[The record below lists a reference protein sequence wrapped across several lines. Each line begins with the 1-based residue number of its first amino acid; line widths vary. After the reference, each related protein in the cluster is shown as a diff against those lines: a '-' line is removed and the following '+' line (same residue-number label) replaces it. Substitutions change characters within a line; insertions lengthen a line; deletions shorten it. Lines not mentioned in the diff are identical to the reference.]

1 MRSIILILISFIS
14 LSGFGQTE
22 KKYIRSGN
30 QLYEDKKYAD
40 AELSYRKALDKK
52 SNSFESAFNIGNSLY
67 KEGKFPE
74 AATQF
79 GKLTEATTDKELL
92 SKVYHNL
99 GNSYVK
105 AQKLQEG
112 IDAYKKALIQNPS
125 DQDTKYNLAYVQKLL
140 KQQQQQKKDDKDK
153 NKDQQKKNKDNKD
166 DKDKQKQDQQK
177 KQDQQNKQDQQQ
189 NQQKQ
194 NQQQQG
200 KQISPQDAQ
209 RMLDA
214 VQNDEKKLQKKLE
227 EQKASGEK
235 VKVLKNW

>member
-1 MRSIILILISFIS
+1 MRTIILITISLIS
-14 LSGFGQTE
+14 LSVFGQTE
-22 KKYIRSGN
+22 RKYIRSGN
-30 QLYEDKKYAD
+30 KLYDEKKYTD

-52 SNSFESAFNIGNSLY
+52 PNSFESSFNIGNSLY

-74 AATQF
+74 AANQF
-79 GKLTEATTDKELL
+79 SNLTDATNDKDKLA
-92 SKVYHNL
+92 KVYHNL

-112 IDAYKKALIQNPS
+112 IDSYKKSLIQNPS
-125 DQDTKYNLAYVQKLL
+125 DKDTKFNLSYVQRLL
-140 KQQQQQKKDDKDK
+140 KQQQEQKDKDK
-153 NKDQQKKNKDNKD
+153 QDKKKDPKDSKEKKKENKDNKDQQKK
-166 DKDKQKQDQQK
+166 DQQK
-177 KQDQQNKQDQQQ
+177 KQDQQKQDQQKQ
-189 NQQKQ
+189 DQQKQ
-194 NQQQQG
+194 E
-200 KQISPQDAQ
+200 KKISPQDAQ